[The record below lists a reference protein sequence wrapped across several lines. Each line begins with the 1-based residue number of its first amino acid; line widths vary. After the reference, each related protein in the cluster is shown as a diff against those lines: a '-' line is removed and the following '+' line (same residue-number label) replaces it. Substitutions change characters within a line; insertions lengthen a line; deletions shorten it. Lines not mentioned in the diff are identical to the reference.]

1 MGRNSFDIDDRIL
14 LIRVVCQED
23 RKALATLY
31 LKYAPQVRSYIFSC
45 VSSITDTEDLV
56 QEVFLQIWQGKGH
69 YDSSKGVESYILGIA
84 RNMIRRYHRRK
95 RKIRSSETVFIRSI
109 STIDAS
115 YDIHRC
121 QDSQGQ
127 ILAQQ
132 FKRITEF
139 AITRLQPTEREA
151 IRLRFMDGLGPKE
164 AAKKAGCSIGAFY
177 KRLERAKR
185 ALRETVK
192 KD

>member
-1 MGRNSFDIDDRIL
+1 MGRNVFDTYDRL
-14 LIRVVCQED
+14 LLMRAVCQKD

-31 LKYAPQVRSYIFSC
+31 LKYAPQVRSYIVSC

-109 STIDAS
+109 STVLPG
-115 YDIHRC
+115 YDIY
-121 QDSQGQ
+121 
-127 ILAQQ
+127 QQ

-139 AITRLQPTEREA
+139 AITRLHSTEREA

-177 KRLERAKR
+177 KRLERAER
-185 ALRETVK
+185 ALREAGKNK